1 MIVVAARLGQFL
13 AAVVLFGSPLFFLYA
28 IPVDHRLGSA
38 LRWSRSM
45 LASAGALLGM
55 SATIALAAQTAVMT
69 GSPVLVF
76 DMETLWAVLE
86 GTQYGHAL
94 GARLMVTVLALV
106 LCVSFS
112 PSKIAL
118 TAVSV
123 LGALILASFAWTG
136 HGATGV
142 GAWGVIQVVNDAV
155 HLLAAGV
162 WLGALAVLAILLVTA
177 HRRTETTYLP
187 TLHRALRN
195 FSGVG
200 SVSVAALVA
209 TGLINSW
216 FLIGPSH
223 LGELFRTSYGWLLL
237 TKLLAFLGMLLLAAI
252 NRFFLT
258 PGLGGVLAYDGPTA
272 PEVHALRRSVLL
284 EAGLGIA
291 VLALVSAMGTLA
303 PPSSEA

>member
-1 MIVVAARLGQFL
+1 MAARLGQFL

-28 IPVDHRLGSA
+28 LPVDDRLRPG
-38 LRWSRSM
+38 LRWRRPM
-45 LASAGALLGM
+45 LATAAALLGV
-55 SATIALAAQTAVMT
+55 SAMAALGAQTAVMT
-69 GSPVLVF
+69 GSSVLVF
-76 DMETLWAVLE
+76 DFETLWAVLE
-86 GTQYGHAL
+86 GTQYGRAL
-94 GARLMVTVLALV
+94 GARMVLTALVLV
-106 LCVSFS
+106 LCVSLS

-118 TAVSV
+118 KAVSV
-123 LGALILASFAWTG
+123 LSALILSSFAWTG

-142 GAWGVIQVVNDAV
+142 EAWGVIQLVNDAV

-187 TLHRALRN
+187 TLHRALRH

-209 TGLINSW
+209 TGLVNSW

-223 LGELFRTSYGWLLL
+223 LGDLFRTSYGWLLL
-237 TKLLAFLGMLLLAAI
+237 IKLGAFFGMLLLAAI

-272 PEVHALRRSVLL
+272 PEVHALRLSVLL

-303 PPSSEA
+303 PPPSSAAG

>member
-1 MIVVAARLGQFL
+1 MAARLGQFL

-28 IPVDHRLGSA
+28 LSVDDRLRPG
-38 LRWSRSM
+38 LRWRRPM
-45 LASAGALLGM
+45 LAAAAALLGV
-55 SATIALAAQTAVMT
+55 SAVAALGAQTAVMT

-76 DMETLWAVLE
+76 DLETLWAVFE
-86 GTQYGHAL
+86 GTQYGRAL
-94 GARLMVTVLALV
+94 GARMVLTALVLV
-106 LCVSFS
+106 LCVSLS
-112 PSKIAL
+112 LSKIAL

-123 LGALILASFAWTG
+123 LSALILASFAWTG

-177 HRRTETTYLP
+177 HRRTEITYLP
-187 TLHRALRN
+187 TLHRALRH

-223 LGELFRTSYGWLLL
+223 LGDLFHTSYGWLLL
-237 TKLLAFLGMLLLAAI
+237 IKLLAFFGMLLLAAI

-272 PEVHALRRSVLL
+272 PEVHALRRSVLV